1 MPNLLNRLRGDLFKR
16 TQLFKGQIFQDVETP
31 NVSGDF
37 NLRREVMPVKELIHF
52 CDTISTQSLPIK
64 HPLLDGILYLCL
76 GTVHT
81 SLKLADP
88 KKSTQFI

>member
-1 MPNLLNRLRGDLFKR
+1 M
-16 TQLFKGQIFQDVETP
+16 ETP

-37 NLRREVMPVKELIHF
+37 NLRCEVIPVKELIHF
-52 CDTISTQSLPIK
+52 CDTVSTESLTIK
-64 HPLLDGILYLCL
+64 QPLLDVILYLCL

-88 KKSTQFI
+88 KKSCTIYTQFKEKGKRKSERHPEPPRSGI